1 MPFRK
6 YDPKTMKLLD
16 AVFDA
21 TWAELTAKR
30 EATLSISDAAKM
42 KMAVTNR
49 LLAAADRGERDPDRL
64 SCVALSGNHGIG

>member
-16 AVFDA
+16 AVFDKA
-21 TWAELTAKR
+21 WAELTVKR
-30 EATLSISDAAKM
+30 EATVSISDAAKM

-64 SCVALSGNHGIG
+64 RRIALDENHGIG

>member
-21 TWAELTAKR
+21 AWAELTAKR
-30 EATLSISDAAKM
+30 EAISISDAAKM

-64 SCVALSGNHGIG
+64 RRIALSGNHGIG

>member
-21 TWAELTAKR
+21 TWAELTATR
-30 EATLSISDAAKM
+30 
-42 KMAVTNR
+42 
-49 LLAAADRGERDPDRL
+49 
-64 SCVALSGNHGIG
+64 

>member
-30 EATLSISDAAKM
+30 EAISISDAAKM

-49 LLAAADRGERDPDRL
+49 LLAAADRGERDANRL
-64 SCVALSGNHGIG
+64 RRAALNESDGIE

>member
-21 TWAELTAKR
+21 AWAELMGKG
-30 EATLSISDAAKM
+30 EATLSVADAAKM

-64 SCVALSGNHGIG
+64 RRMALSANHGKG